1 MLYPQKRREGIVRH
15 FHSISFFRS
24 ILLDLNQ
31 YRNVS
36 NKKTQPSPKKLLIS
50 KDERERDYIWPVI
63 SLNQQEIKAFVF
75 LPVSTKSLGFCQ
87 KCVLVQNF
95 GLRIWLCWH
104 DFSLLCVWFVCCIS
118 CENKFQMGYWKRDE
132 LAHLEVLL
140 VFVSASCQ
148 TQCWNCLCVFWMLR
162 LSFAT
167 KNRQRFFK
175 IRRIWAFWF

>member
-1 MLYPQKRREGIVRH
+1 MCQIKKPNQAQKSYLYLKMRE
-15 FHSISFFRS
+15 
-24 ILLDLNQ
+24 
-31 YRNVS
+31 
-36 NKKTQPSPKKLLIS
+36 K
-50 KDERERDYIWPVI
+50 DYIWPVI

-75 LPVSTKSLGFCQ
+75 LPASTKSLGSCQ

-118 CENKFQMGYWKRDE
+118 CENKFQEMGYWTRDE
-132 LAHLEVLL
+132 LVHLEVLL

-148 TQCWNCLCVFWMLR
+148 TQCCNCMCVFWTLR

-167 KNRQRFFK
+167 KNRQGFFK
-175 IRRIWAFWF
+175 IRRMWAFWF